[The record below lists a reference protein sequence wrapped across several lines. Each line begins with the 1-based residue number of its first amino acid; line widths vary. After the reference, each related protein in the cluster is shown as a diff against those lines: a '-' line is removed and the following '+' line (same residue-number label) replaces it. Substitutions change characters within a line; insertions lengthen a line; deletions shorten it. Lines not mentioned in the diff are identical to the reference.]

1 MAPTGIYSI
10 VLRTALHKR
19 MKTYCP
25 MMLIQTPVPILSL
38 GFLIALGC
46 SLLLGIAKSGIKGV
60 AVLIV
65 TGLALVYGARESTGI
80 LMPLLICGDIFAV
93 IYYKRHVEWV
103 YLVKLLPWMV
113 IGVLIGVVLGK
124 DLPEDLFRV
133 GMALII
139 LFSVAMM
146 YYWGKKKNKKV
157 PTHWSF
163 AASTGLL
170 AGFST
175 MVGNLAGAFS
185 NIYFLAIKLPKN
197 EFIGTAAWLFF
208 IINLFKVPFHIW
220 VWETINLESLK
231 ISLTLIPAV
240 ISGLLLGVFLVKK
253 INNDKYRKLIL
264 IFTGLGGLVILFQ

>member
-1 MAPTGIYSI
+1 M
-10 VLRTALHKR
+10 
-19 MKTYCP
+19 
-25 MMLIQTPVPILSL
+25 
-38 GFLIALGC
+38 GC

-93 IYYKRHVEWV
+93 IYYKRHVEWI

-139 LFSVAMM
+139 LFSVGMM

-220 VWETINLESLK
+220 VWETINLESIK
-231 ISLTLIPAV
+231 ISLTLVPAV

-264 IFTGLGGLVILFQ
+264 IFTGLGGLAILFQ

>member
-1 MAPTGIYSI
+1 
-10 VLRTALHKR
+10 

-25 MMLIQTPVPILSL
+25 IMLIQTPVPFLSL

-93 IYYKRHVEWV
+93 IYYKRHVEWI

-139 LFSVAMM
+139 LFSV
-146 YYWGKKKNKKV
+146 
-157 PTHWSF
+157 
-163 AASTGLL
+163 
-170 AGFST
+170 
-175 MVGNLAGAFS
+175 
-185 NIYFLAIKLPKN
+185 
-197 EFIGTAAWLFF
+197 
-208 IINLFKVPFHIW
+208 
-220 VWETINLESLK
+220 
-231 ISLTLIPAV
+231 
-240 ISGLLLGVFLVKK
+240 
-253 INNDKYRKLIL
+253 
-264 IFTGLGGLVILFQ
+264 GLVYF

>member
-1 MAPTGIYSI
+1 
-10 VLRTALHKR
+10 
-19 MKTYCP
+19 
-25 MMLIQTPVPILSL
+25 MMFIQTPVPFLSL
-38 GFLIALGC
+38 GFLVAFGC

-93 IYYKRHVEWV
+93 IYYKRHVEWI
-103 YLVKLLPWMV
+103 YLVRLLPWMI

-139 LFSVAMM
+139 LFSVGMM
-146 YYWGKKKNKKV
+146 YYWEKKKNKKV

-264 IFTGLGGLVILFQ
+264 IFTGLGGLAILFQ